1 MGEVQGNLK
10 RALTGESLA
19 GVELT
24 RRKKDGSPIDISIY
38 TAPIYDPQG
47 EVTAIVGLNQDITE
61 RKRAE
66 EALQRAEREFRLVA
80 GNIPAIVFKGYLD
93 GAVEFFDDRV
103 EAMTGYPRAEFD
115 TRRRSWTDLICA
127 DDRRDAK
134 EVFIKALKGSGIYV
148 REYRINTKTGEVVW
162 VQERSCIA
170 RNPEGKVD
178 YVSGVLFDITARK
191 REEEALRESEEKYRI
206 VADYN
211 RDWEY
216 WLGPDGD
223 LIYVSPSCERITGYR
238 AEEFY
243 AAPQLI
249 KTLIHPDDLLLLAGH
264 FEDDLKET
272 LGGEE
277 IQYRII
283 TKDGRERWLS
293 HYCQP
298 TYSTDGRWLG
308 RRGSNRDI
316 TQLKEAEAEVKRGL
330 NKLHR
335 ALQGT
340 VAALGNTVETKD
352 PYTAG
357 HQMRV
362 AQLAGAMAR
371 ELGWSPDQVRGIQVL
386 SLLHDLGKIA
396 VPTEIL
402 SKPGGI
408 SPAEFNLIKAHPQ
421 VGYDILKDIEFPWP
435 VAQAVLQHHERLNG
449 SGYPSGLTA
458 GEIIPEARV
467 LAVADVVEAMASY
480 RPYRPALGV
489 ETALEEI
496 TNHKGKLYDPAVVN
510 ICVKLFTEKGF
521 AFDEPG
527 RP

>member
-1 MGEVQGNLK
+1 MYL
-10 RALTGESLA
+10 
-19 GVELT
+19 
-24 RRKKDGSPIDISIY
+24 P
-38 TAPIYDPQG
+38 
-47 EVTAIVGLNQDITE
+47 
-61 RKRAE
+61 
-66 EALQRAEREFRLVA
+66 
-80 GNIPAIVFKGYLD
+80 PA
-93 GAVEFFDDRV
+93 
-103 EAMTGYPRAEFD
+103 T
-115 TRRRSWTDLICA
+115 
-127 DDRRDAK
+127 
-134 EVFIKALKGSGIYV
+134 
-148 REYRINTKTGEVVW
+148 
-162 VQERSCIA
+162 
-170 RNPEGKVD
+170 
-178 YVSGVLFDITARK
+178 
-191 REEEALRESEEKYRI
+191 
-206 VADYN
+206 
-211 RDWEY
+211 
-216 WLGPDGD
+216 
-223 LIYVSPSCERITGYR
+223 RITGYR

-243 AAPQLI
+243 ADPQLI
-249 KTLIHPDDLLLLAGH
+249 KSLIHPDDLPLLAGH
-264 FEDDLKET
+264 FQDDLKET
-272 LGGEE
+272 LGAEE

-283 TKDGRERWLS
+283 TKDGREHWLS
-293 HYCQP
+293 HCCQP
-298 TYSTDGRWLG
+298 TYSTDGRWVG

-316 TQLKEAEAEVKRGL
+316 TRLKEAEAEVERGL

-340 VAALGNTVETKD
+340 VAALANTVETKD

-362 AQLAGAMAR
+362 AQLAGAMAQ

-386 SLLHDLGKIA
+386 GLLHDLGKIA
-396 VPTEIL
+396 VPAEIL
-402 SKPGGI
+402 SKPGII

-480 RPYRPALGV
+480 RPYRPALGI

-496 TNHKGKLYDPAVVN
+496 TNHKGTLYDPAVVD

-527 RP
+527 RPENFTLTGVGTTAAEKRPRTQRAGQPRARLATLSRH